1 MKQRMAVAITA
12 VAVAVGTV
20 FIGVGTAS
28 AATPDAA
35 CKASGTS
42 TITPGLQLG
51 PAVPQT
57 TKLNG
62 KLTNCTGKGGVK
74 SGTFAGT
81 VKGSGSCTTL
91 IKPGTVVG
99 KGTQTI
105 KWNTGKTSTASITV
119 TSGGAQGTKG
129 VFNLSGKITKGLFA
143 GKAISGKF
151 LGTPKFTGTG
161 SPCSSTNPLKKIT
174 FTGNSTVA

>member
-1 MKQRMAVAITA
+1 MKQRIAVGITT
-12 VAVAVGTV
+12 VAVALGTA
-20 FIGVGTAS
+20 FIGIGTAS
-28 AATPDAA
+28 AATGSAA
-35 CKASGTS
+35 CKANGTS
-42 TITPGLQLG
+42 TITPGLDG
-51 PAVPQT
+51 TVVPQT
-57 TKLNG
+57 TKLSG
-62 KLTNCTGKGGVK
+62 KLSSCTGSGGVT

-81 VKGSGSCTTL
+81 VKGSGSCASL

-105 KWNTGKTSTASITV
+105 KWNNTKTSTASITV

-161 SPCSSTNPLKKIT
+161 TPCSSTNPLKKIT
-174 FTGNSTVA
+174 FSGTSNVA